1 MSDIEQHDV
10 VSTGTG
16 ITGLA
21 NQPELSD
28 EDVYAAMKDIEG
40 YLDISMRDFRELY
53 SHAIR
58 HARQRLLTSTLI
70 KDIMT
75 RDVVHVAAGTT
86 FEGVIQAMASRSI
99 SGLPVIDAREK
110 VVGVVSEKD
119 IFSRLEGDQNAS
131 FWKILGNCLNCNRC
145 LMRSLMTVT
154 AGDIMSTPAVTIG
167 ATESAH
173 AALQLF
179 SLRKINRLPVVD
191 TDGLLVGIVTRT
203 NLLQA
208 SLQVGEE

>member
-1 MSDIEQHDV
+1 MSDIEKREALSGQ
-10 VSTGTG
+10 TG
-16 ITGLA
+16 ISGIA

-58 HARQRLLTSTLI
+58 HARQRLLTSTLV

-75 RDVVHVAAGTT
+75 TEVVHLSVETT

-99 SGLPVIDAREK
+99 SGLPVIDDRKK

-119 IFSRLEGDQNAS
+119 IFARLEGDKNAS
-131 FWKILGNCLNCNRC
+131 FWKILGNCLNCNKC
-145 LMRSLMTVT
+145 LMRSIMTVT
-154 AGDIMSTPAVTIG
+154 AGEIMSKPAVTIR
-167 ATESAH
+167 ATESAQV
-173 AALQLF
+173 ALQLF
-179 SLRKINRLPVVD
+179 SQRKINRLPVVD
-191 TDGLLVGIVTRT
+191 DDGSLVGIVTRT